1 MECLNILELEWSGIR
16 EVPSSIEHLTNL
28 YKLKL
33 FGCKN
38 LRDLPDSIYK
48 LQQLQYFV
56 TSTAKLRPTC
66 NSFDGSSGNGFVNVT
81 KLNFRGCEGIIE
93 LDLLMKPDYFPAL
106 TEIHLSS
113 TNIVTIPESISRF
126 PRLKQLYAENCKL
139 LCEIQGLPQSI
150 RSVEVDG
157 SMLLNTS
164 PSGLFNQVSLFL

>member
-1 MECLNILELEWSGIR
+1 MECLKTLKLERSGIR
-16 EVPSSIEHLTNL
+16 EVPSSIEHLT
-28 YKLKL
+28 KLEILTL
-33 FGCKN
+33 FSCKN

-48 LQQLQYFV
+48 LQQLQYFK
-56 TSTAKLRPTC
+56 TPTAKLRPTC
-66 NSFDGSSGNGFVNVT
+66 DSFDGSSGYGFVNLT
-81 KLNFRGCEGIIE
+81 ILDFRGCEGIIE

-106 TEIHLSS
+106 EKIELSD

-126 PRLKQLYAENCKL
+126 PRLKILSAWNCKL
-139 LCEIQGLPQSI
+139 LREIQGLPQSI